1 MLLKQLVFFNRTIPG
16 KSLPLK
22 KMYIM
27 LSFVLLYTQSTS
39 IISGDLSTMT
49 SVQFPLFGGD
59 FCTGT
64 LALLADALRGH

>member
-39 IISGDLSTMT
+39 IISGDLSTM
-49 SVQFPLFGGD
+49 SVQFPLFGGI
-59 FCTGT
+59 FAQ
-64 LALLADALRGH
+64 ALWLF